1 MKTRS
6 QQKTTFREL
15 LLAPDKKKGE
25 ATNVLA
31 ILFRDMLI
39 AQGIMPSEW
48 EHRVERYFTRLHT
61 NAQGEVDKKRVD
73 QDKSNLTRALTKDRL
88 PLKRFEE
95 GVAVLG
101 AESVQ
106 YTVQL
111 NFPNNYSNIHKV
123 LVRNRY
129 VPSANLEDDD
139 DEDEEDAE

>member
-1 MKTRS
+1 MTIKKS
-6 QQKTTFREL
+6 TFREL

-25 ATNVLA
+25 AVNVLA
-31 ILFRDMLI
+31 VLFRDMLL

-48 EHRVERYFTRLHT
+48 ELRVERYYTRLHT
-61 NAQGEVDKKRVD
+61 NAKGEVDKKRVD

-101 AESVQ
+101 AESVK
-106 YTVQL
+106 YSVQL
-111 NFPNNYSNIHKV
+111 NFPNNYSNIHTV

-129 VPSANLEDDD
+129 TPPAPGVDD